1 MDKREFL
8 AKLQE
13 KLENADISPDIDLEV
28 KFFKDDGN
36 PADEPK
42 IVIKYYPTE
51 SDMRQ
56 NIVVIS
62 EDVFNKSVE
71 DAYNYITF
79 QIEQFEEEI
88 DSIEF
93 SGE

>member
-1 MDKREFL
+1 MDRKEFL
-8 AKLQE
+8 ISLQE
-13 KLENADISPDIDLEV
+13 KIENGDISPDMDV
-28 KFFKDDGN
+28 QVNFFNEDGSI
-36 PADEPK
+36 AEEPN
-42 IVIKYYPTE
+42 IVVKYYPTE

-56 NIVVIS
+56 KVINIT
-62 EDVFNKSVE
+62 EDMFNKTVD

>member
-1 MDKREFL
+1 MDRKEFL
-8 AKLQE
+8 LNLQE
-13 KLENADISPDIDLEV
+13 KIENSDISPDIDV
-28 KFFKDDGN
+28 QINFFNEDGGITEKPN
-36 PADEPK
+36 
-42 IVIKYYPTE
+42 IVVKYYPTE

-56 NIVVIS
+56 KVINIT
-62 EDVFNKSVE
+62 EDMFNKTVE

>member
-8 AKLQE
+8 LKLQE
-13 KLENADISPDIDLEV
+13 RLESADISPDVDLDV
-28 KFFKDDGN
+28 NFFKDDGSF
-36 PADEPK
+36 ADSPE
-42 IVIKYYPTE
+42 IVVKYYPTE
-51 SDMRQ
+51 SDVRQ
-56 NIVVIS
+56 KNIPITQDLYS
-62 EDVFNKSVE
+62 KTVE
-71 DAYNYITF
+71 DAFNYITF